1 MRTTLVGVVSFGMEV
16 VVLPLNGL
24 EFPFVSAR
32 VSSAKDWIL
41 QNTDAGEWQC
51 N

>member
-1 MRTTLVGVVSFGMEV
+1 MRTTLVGVISFGREV
-16 VVLPLNGL
+16 VVPPLNEL

-32 VSSAKDWIL
+32 VSAAKDWIL
-41 QNTDAGEWQC
+41 QITDAAEWQC